1 MERTCASCSPINNSA
16 RQFVAWE
23 KQGRQ
28 RVLKHSRGEGSC
40 LTGKNTSQ
48 YQATPNNGGQ
58 LALDMEY
65 IQYQTKMDK
74 RYNRNRKVHMIVAV
88 IDGMG
93 GGIGAQ
99 IVTQLRQELPL
110 EVEILALGTN
120 AIATDRMMKARANR
134 GASGENAIH
143 VSIDKADF
151 ILAPIGVV
159 IPNSMMGEVTSVIA
173 ESIAGA
179 PGRKLLLP
187 INQPHFEIVG
197 IEWKALTKQIS
208 AAIEIIRQALEMD
221 GD

>member
-1 MERTCASCSPINNSA
+1 M
-16 RQFVAWE
+16 
-23 KQGRQ
+23 
-28 RVLKHSRGEGSC
+28 
-40 LTGKNTSQ
+40 
-48 YQATPNNGGQ
+48 
-58 LALDMEY
+58 
-65 IQYQTKMDK
+65 
-74 RYNRNRKVHMIVAV
+74 YNRVSEIEVIIAV

-120 AIATDRMMKARANR
+120 AVATDKMMKARANR
-134 GASGENAIH
+134 GASGENAIRM
-143 VSIDKADF
+143 SIGQADF

-159 IPNSMMGEVTSVIA
+159 VPNSLMGEVTPTIA
-173 ESIAGA
+173 EAIAGA

-208 AAIEIIRQALEMD
+208 AAIEVIRQVLEAD
-221 GD
+221 